1 LELAIGVATDDM
13 ITNALALISGLLFAF
28 FSCELNDS
36 YWTSHLPIILALAFL
51 VPKYRI
57 ILLILS
63 AYLWAGFCFQLAVNL
78 KLNNSFD
85 NQVVMLSGTVIDIPD
100 FKPHSIRFLFK
111 PDYIEGYNQKLPNK
125 IRLSWYRSDQ
135 LPVAGERWQFKAKL
149 RRPSG
154 FQNPTGF
161 DYERWLLVKRIG
173 ATGYIKKSISNQLLD
188 STPRWN
194 INQLR
199 SKVAQSIDHK
209 CEPCDNQGLIK
220 ALTIGYRGDIRLHQK
235 QILNDSGTAHLL
247 AISGLHIGLI
257 SGLFYLLGRW
267 LWRVYFF
274 RYRYNRLEF
283 SAVLSFVAGLTYA
296 ALAGFSIPTVRAIVM
311 LGVIFFALKFRLS
324 NNLLNTIATTVVL
337 ILIMDPLAIGSP
349 SLWLSVGALLI
360 ISFAQY
366 LLGNEPLDNQQ
377 NNQISWLRKLL
388 LVQGIFTLMF
398 IPMGIVLFGQVNIAG
413 YLANVVAIPV
423 VSFTLLPLAL
433 IASFCASINFPY
445 SDWLLIIC
453 DRGMTLLLEY
463 LEWLLESG
471 FEAIGTGYTPMPL
484 LILSLLGLAILM
496 LPQAIPGKKLAL
508 IVILLPVIWRP
519 EKLEYGGYE
528 MAVLDV
534 GMGTSVIVKTQYHSM
549 VYDFGPGNNAGY
561 SAGSWVVKPYL
572 QYYNISPPD
581 LMIISHVDQDHSGG
595 FHTFKS
601 DFNSATLVSGTPRQI
616 QKRFNLD
623 QPIQTCHGMQPWR
636 WDGVDFEFLA
646 FPKTESVISSMSG
659 TNNRSCVLKIQG
671 YHSVLLT
678 GDIEAER
685 ESWLVSMDPH
695 RLKADLIVAPH
706 HGSSTSSTN
715 DFIYQVLPKAV
726 IFTVGKDNRW
736 NFPKPK
742 VLDRYKAI
750 KSQIYRTDWDGAVN
764 FYSDSNVFLI
774 ESQRRRHPRLW
785 H

>member
-1 LELAIGVATDDM
+1 LELAIDEATDDM
-13 ITNALALISGLLFAF
+13 ITTALALISGLLLVF
-28 FSCELNDS
+28 FSNKLNDP
-36 YWTSHLPIILALAFL
+36 YWASHLPIILALAFL

-57 ILLILS
+57 ILIILS
-63 AYLWAGFCFQLAVNL
+63 AYLWAGFCFQVSLNL

-85 NQVVMLSGTVIDIPD
+85 NQVVLLSGTVIDIPD
-100 FKPHSIRFLFK
+100 IKFRSVRFLLK
-111 PDYIEGYNQKLPNK
+111 PDHIEGYNQNLPNK
-125 IRLSWYRSDQ
+125 IRLSWYRSHQ
-135 LPVAGERWQFKAKL
+135 LPIAGERWQFRAKL

-154 FQNPTGF
+154 FQNPAGF
-161 DYERWLLVKRIG
+161 DYERWLLVKGIG
-173 ATGYIKKSISNQLLD
+173 ATGYIKKSTSNQLLD
-188 STPRWN
+188 SAPWWN
-194 INQLR
+194 FNQLR
-199 SKVAQSIDHK
+199 SKVAQSIDRK

-267 LWRVYFF
+267 LWRVHFF
-274 RYRYNRLEF
+274 RFRYNRLEF
-283 SAVLSFVAGLTYA
+283 SAVLSFVAGFTYA
-296 ALAGFSIPTVRAIVM
+296 ALSGFSIPTVRALVM

-337 ILIMDPLAIGSP
+337 ILILDPLAIGSP

-366 LLGNEPLDNQQ
+366 LLGNELLDNQRS
-377 NNQISWLRKLL
+377 NQISWFRTLL

-398 IPMGIVLFGQVNIAG
+398 IPMGIMLFGQVNIAG
-413 YLANVVAIPV
+413 YLANVVAIPA
-423 VSFTLLPLAL
+423 VSFMLLPLAL
-433 IASFCASINFPY
+433 IASFFASVNSPY

-453 DRGMTLLLEY
+453 DRGMTLLLRY
-463 LEWLLESG
+463 LEWLLTSG
-471 FEAIGTGYTPMPL
+471 FEAIGTGYIPMPL
-484 LILSLLGLAILM
+484 LILSLLGLAILIV
-496 LPQAIPGKKLAL
+496 PRAIPGKKLAL

-528 MAVLDV
+528 MTVLDV
-534 GMGTSVIVKTQYHSM
+534 GMGTSVIVKTQYHSL
-549 VYDFGPGNNAGY
+549 VYDFGPGNNTGY

-572 QYYNISPPD
+572 QYYNILPPD

-601 DFNSATLVSGTPRQI
+601 NFNSATLISGTPKQV
-616 QKRFNLD
+616 QERFNLD
-623 QPIQTCHGMQPWR
+623 LPIQSCHGMQPWR
-636 WDGVDFEFLA
+636 WDGVDFEFLPL
-646 FPKTESVISSMSG
+646 PKKESVISLMND
-659 TNNRSCVLKIQG
+659 TNNHSCVLKIQG
-671 YHSVLLT
+671 YHTLLLT

-695 RLKADLIVAPH
+695 HLKADLIVAPH

-715 DFIYQVLPKAV
+715 DFIHQVLPKAV
-726 IFTVGKDNRW
+726 IFTVGKNNRW

-742 VLDRYKAI
+742 VLERYRAI
-750 KSQIYRTDWDGAVN
+750 KSQIYRTDLDGAVT
-764 FYSDSNVFLI
+764 FQSDSNDFLI
-774 ESQRRRHPRLW
+774 ESQRRRYPRLW